1 MESIERFVAGQ
12 LAEWEV
18 PGCAIACV
26 RDGDVVLAA
35 GWGRRNVETGFP
47 VTSDTLFAIGS
58 VTKAFTVATV
68 GALVDDGLLE
78 WERPLR
84 DYLPELRL
92 HDPVVTDRLSVVDL
106 LAHRSGLPRHDL
118 AWLGHPGRSRAEM
131 VRRLRFLPLSKDL
144 RQAFQYCNL
153 GYLVAGH
160 LVEVLSGTRWE
171 DYLRTRLLTPL
182 RMDRSQLSVDDMLA
196 DPDHAAAYER
206 REGVVVPVPLR
217 PVTAMA
223 PAGAVNSCAADM
235 TRWLLAQLTGGQVD
249 GQAVMSPGTVVR
261 QHAPHM
267 VLPENRTFPASTRH
281 AYGLGWLIGQY
292 RGHRLAEHSGG
303 IDGFQTECMLL
314 PDDGIGVAVMTNT
327 SSSAMAPV
335 VAYRVL
341 DELLGLE
348 PVDWF
353 SSFKPRFDAGTAG
366 IREARGAR
374 RVVPGAARPRPL
386 DAYAGQY
393 DHPGYGTLTITVD
406 GDTLRP
412 HLGTMDMSLAH
423 RHYETFD
430 LEWHELGD
438 QSHVF
443 PLMFASDPDGDITA
457 LTIPFE
463 PSVGPLRF
471 DRRPDAPA
479 QDPEVLRRLCGTY
492 TMGPIEIV
500 VAQQGDLLTVTVPGA
515 PPFEL
520 QATRGLRFE
529 VKDQPGITAEFELDQ
544 AGAVVR
550 LVVQPLGIFHP
561 DSPRGLVSGRLG
573 QRRRWR
579 SYRVLSCGTSRT
591 TSAGSLSSRRPWNR
605 GWRSSPAVVH
615 SLKPTSA
622 TRRG

>member
-1 MESIERFVAGQ
+1 VESIERFVAGQ
-12 LAEWEV
+12 LTAWEV

-35 GWGRRNVETGFP
+35 GWGRRDLETGFP

-58 VTKAFTVATV
+58 VTKAFTVAMV
-68 GALVDDGLLE
+68 GALVDDGLLD

-92 HDPVVTDRLSVVDL
+92 HDPVVTERLSMVDL

-118 AWLGHPGRSRAEM
+118 AWVGHPDLSRAEL

-153 GYLVAGH
+153 GYGLAGH
-160 LVEVLSGTRWE
+160 VVEVISGTQWE

-182 RMDRSQLSVDDMLA
+182 RMDRSKLSVDDMLA

-206 REGVVVPVPLR
+206 RKGVIVPVPQR
-217 PVTAMA
+217 SVTALA
-223 PAGAVNSCAADM
+223 PAGAINSSAADM
-235 TRWLLAQLTGGQVD
+235 ARWLLAQLSGGQVD
-249 GQAVMSPGTVVR
+249 GQSVMSAGTLAH
-261 QHAPHM
+261 QHASHM
-267 VLPENRTFPASTRH
+267 VLPEDRTFPLSTRH

-292 RGHRLAEHSGG
+292 RGRRLAEHGGG

-348 PVDWF
+348 PFDWF
-353 SSFKPRFDAGTAG
+353 SEFKARYDALIGG
-366 IREARGAR
+366 SREVRGAR
-374 RVVPGAARPRPL
+374 RVVPGAALPRPL

-406 GDTLRP
+406 GGTLRP
-412 HLGTMDMSLAH
+412 HLGTMDLSLAH

-438 QSHVF
+438 QPHLF
-443 PLMFASDPDGDITA
+443 PLMFLSDPDGDIMA
-457 LTIPFE
+457 LTVPFE
-463 PSVGPLRF
+463 PSLGPLRF
-471 DRRPDAPA
+471 DRLPDAPA
-479 QDPEVLRRLCGTY
+479 REVLRRLCGTY
-492 TMGPIEIV
+492 AMGPIELV
-500 VAQQGDLLTVTVPGA
+500 VALKGEQVLTVAIPGA
-515 PPFEL
+515 PPLEL
-520 QATRGLRFE
+520 QPIRDLRFE
-529 VKDQPGITAEFELDQ
+529 VTGQPGITAEFELDQ

-550 LVVQPLGIFHP
+550 LVAQPIGIFHP
-561 DSPRGLVSGRLG
+561 K
-573 QRRRWR
+573 
-579 SYRVLSCGTSRT
+579 T
-591 TSAGSLSSRRPWNR
+591 
-605 GWRSSPAVVH
+605 
-615 SLKPTSA
+615 
-622 TRRG
+622 